1 MKRKVIEYL
10 PFMGIVLVICTTSWL
25 AGRTFP
31 APAPVSESRGRRR
44 RVSA

>member
-25 AGRTFP
+25 AGRTMP
-31 APAPVSESRGRRR
+31 APEPVSRRPR
-44 RVSA
+44 LPAASG

>member
-10 PFMGIVLVICTTSWL
+10 PFMGIVLVVCTASWL

-31 APAPVSESRGRRR
+31 GPITGRRFKR
-44 RVSA
+44 RNESA